1 MTRARTRGLRRG
13 ATRSG
18 IQWPAGVRRVPAREL
33 TWTCDPARLH
43 RAIQADGRLAREEA
57 KGLREAAPSA
67 AQRARLR
74 ARARLNDRPQAALA
88 ELVGQERAIEAI
100 ATGLGTEA
108 PGFHVFVCG
117 PRGSGRQALVQ
128 AALQVYTPP
137 LPRPRDR
144 VYVPNFHH
152 PESPTLL
159 TLPRG
164 KGRRFRR
171 DVDHMLTAL
180 RRAIGS
186 ALATE
191 QHVAK
196 SDRLRRRAETAAT
209 RVIEDLAA
217 ELRQKGLIV
226 GPIPEGFGTPELR
239 IEVGE
244 PEPLS
249 RKVVARRLQD
259 GELKET
265 RALTRRL
272 KLYEK
277 ALARVEEA
285 ATEARAVARRG
296 ALALRRLD
304 ARVARGLAQGFTDD
318 LATAYPT
325 APVRRWLD
333 AFLEEVGDRVDLFVD
348 RDEEREEERRTDLE
362 LLECFRANLFVDSK
376 ERPVPPVIFEPHPTY
391 ANLFGAVDPTEG
403 LPDHLRLRGGALH
416 RANGGVIVV
425 DAVELLNDRAAWNAL
440 KRTVKSGWLEV
451 PRGGGSSGGGL
462 RPERIRT
469 AFKLVAIGSEEL
481 YDSMYA
487 YDPDFAAVFKVKVQV
502 EEVLPRT
509 EENVDAMAGA
519 ILRTARRAGLRTPD
533 ATALAR
539 LLEHSARLAG
549 RNDRLAPWFSDLLD
563 ILQEADRLALV
574 SGHKEIR
581 SLDVDAALLQRRT
594 RHDLSE
600 RESQEMLDDGVVLLE
615 LDGHRVGVVNALVVY
630 DEGAHV
636 YSRPTRVTA
645 AVGVGRRGVV
655 DLEREASFSGD
666 SHHKGLE
673 IVASLLRERYAQDKP
688 LCLTATLCFEQSYSV
703 VDGDSAS
710 LSEVLALFSA
720 LADVPLDQ
728 GWGITGSLNQKG
740 EVQAIG
746 DVTNKVEGF
755 FDACIA
761 RGLTGRQ
768 GVIIPESNVRDLML
782 RPDVVKAV
790 EKGRFHVAAVRTVD
804 DALELVTG
812 LPVGARAK
820 FLGPFPEGSLNGRV
834 DAKLLAYAEAARRFF
849 SGPNE

>member
-1 MTRARTRGLRRG
+1 MSRARTRGVPRG
-13 ATRSG
+13 GGRAG
-18 IQWPAGVRRVPAREL
+18 IQWSAGVRRISPSEL
-33 TWTCDPARLH
+33 TWVCDPQLLAGVI
-43 RAIQADGRLAREEA
+43 AEEARLAREEA
-57 KGLREAAPSA
+57 AATPA
-67 AQRARLR
+67 ARARMQD
-74 ARARLNDRPQAALA
+74 RARLNDRPSVSLP

-100 ATGLGTEA
+100 ATGLSTEA

-144 VYVPNFHH
+144 VYVANFQH
-152 PESPTLL
+152 PESPRLL

-191 QHVAK
+191 QHVAR
-196 SDRLRRRAETAAT
+196 SDRLRRRTDHAAS
-209 RVIEDLAA
+209 RVIDDLAA
-217 ELRQKGLIV
+217 ELRGKGLIV
-226 GPIPEGFGTPELR
+226 GPIPEGFGTPELKVD
-239 IEVGE
+239 VGE
-244 PEPLS
+244 PEPLPK
-249 RKVVARRLQD
+249 KVVERRLGD
-259 GELKET
+259 GELKRT

-272 KLYEK
+272 ALYDR
-277 ALARVEEA
+277 ALERLELA
-285 ATEARAVARRG
+285 AGEARAAARKG

-318 LATAYPT
+318 LARAYPT
-325 APVRRWLD
+325 KPVRRWLD
-333 AFLEEVGDRVDLFVD
+333 SLLEEIGDRVELFVD
-348 RDEEREEERRTDLE
+348 RDEDPSEERRGDHDVLE
-362 LLECFRANLFVDSK
+362 PFRANLFVDSK
-376 ERPVPPVIFEPHPTY
+376 ERPVPPVIYEPHPTY
-391 ANLFGAVDPTEG
+391 ANLFGAVDQAENM
-403 LPDHLRLRGGALH
+403 PDHLRLRAGALH

-425 DAVELLNDRAAWNAL
+425 DAFELMHDRAAWSAL
-440 KRTVKSGWLEV
+440 KRTVKSGWMEV

-462 RPERIRT
+462 RPEPIRT

-481 YDSMYA
+481 YDGMYA
-487 YDPDFAAVFKVKVQV
+487 YDPDFAAVFKIKVQV
-502 EEVLPRT
+502 EEVLPRS
-509 EENVDAMAGA
+509 EANIEAMGA
-519 ILRTARRAGLRTPD
+519 ALLRIARRAGLRAPD
-533 ATALAR
+533 AGALAR

-563 ILQEADRLALV
+563 VLQEADRIAMDGGRREVRAADVERAL
-574 SGHKEIR
+574 R
-581 SLDVDAALLQRRT
+581 QRRC

-600 RESQEMLDDGVVLLE
+600 RESQEMLDDGIVLLDT
-615 LDGHRVGVVNALVVY
+615 DGQRPGVVNALVVY

-666 SHHKGLE
+666 SHHKGME

-688 LCLTATLCFEQSYSV
+688 LCLTATLCFEQSYSL

-710 LSEVLALFSA
+710 LAEVLALFSA
-720 LADVPLDQ
+720 LAELPLDQ
-728 GWGITGSLNQKG
+728 GWGVTGSLNQKG

-746 DVTNKVEGF
+746 DVTAKVEGF
-755 FDACIA
+755 YDACIA

-768 GVIIPESNVRDLML
+768 GVIIPEANVRDLML
-782 RPDVVKAV
+782 RADVVRAV

-804 DALELVTG
+804 DAIDLVFG
-812 LPVGARAK
+812 LPAGTRRRA
-820 FLGPFPEGSLNGRV
+820 LAPFPEGSVNARV
-834 DAKLLAYAEAARRFF
+834 DAKLLAYAEASRRFY
-849 SGPNE
+849 SGSD